1 MRASGASP
9 DGHGE
14 RASGWGGETRL
25 RLPRNATAGRRCL
38 SDCQKEAIWYVPPV
52 SEFQAGSEPGSNE
65 PITDTRELSAYIRG
79 GAKPRAEWRVGTEY
93 EKVGVRRDSGA
104 AAPFS
109 GPQGIERV
117 LQRLAE
123 QYGWMPKLDR
133 GRIVALYGRQ
143 ANITVE
149 PGGQLELS
157 GEQCES
163 IHCAHSELLE
173 HMREILTVSEG
184 LGIVFLGLGIQPLST
199 VDEIEWVPK
208 RRYEIMGP
216 YMLRVGRLGQRMMKQ
231 TATVQANFDFGDDR
245 DAIHKL
251 RAAMGLVPLVSAMF
265 ANSSVSEGR
274 LNGFMTLRGHIW
286 TDTDAARSGMLPFV
300 FNPDCGIEDYVE
312 YALDVP
318 MYFII
323 RGGEYVEATSVTFRE
338 FMQHGYRGERAT
350 LDDWALHLTTLFPE
364 VRLKRYL
371 EVRSADSQPPEMM
384 LALPALM
391 KGVLYEPDS
400 LDAAW
405 DLTRRWTW
413 EERVELYHAAH
424 RHGLKAKFRGI
435 GLDDLAREV
444 ITIAA
449 SGLARQRQLN
459 ASGEDER
466 IYLDRLEE
474 LVRHGKSQG
483 RLLAERWAGEWHQ
496 DIQKL
501 IAHTS
506 YRLPIAA

>member
-1 MRASGASP
+1 M
-9 DGHGE
+9 
-14 RASGWGGETRL
+14 
-25 RLPRNATAGRRCL
+25 
-38 SDCQKEAIWYVPPV
+38 
-52 SEFQAGSEPGSNE
+52 SEFQAGTEPGAQE
-65 PITDTRELSAYIRG
+65 PITSTEQLATYIRA

-93 EKVGVRRDSGA
+93 EKVGVLRATGA

-109 GPQGIERV
+109 GPNGIERV
-117 LQRLAE
+117 LHGLADR
-123 QYGWMPKLDR
+123 YGWTPKLDR
-133 GRIVALYGRQ
+133 GRIIALYGRQ

-163 IHCAHSELLE
+163 IHCAHEELFA
-173 HMREILTVSEG
+173 HVREILTVSER
-184 LGIVFLGLGIQPLST
+184 LGIVFLGLGIQPLSA

-216 YMLRVGRLGQRMMKQ
+216 YMRRVGTLGQRMMKQ
-231 TATVQANFDFGDDR
+231 TATVQANYDFGDEQ
-245 DAIHKL
+245 DAMQKL
-251 RAAMGLVPLVSAMF
+251 RVSMGLVPLISAMF
-265 ANSSVSEGR
+265 ANSSISEGK
-274 LNGFMTLRGHIW
+274 LNGYMTLRGHIW
-286 TDTDAARSGMLPFV
+286 TDTDSARSGMLPFV
-300 FNPDCGIEDYVE
+300 FDRDAGIEDYVE

-323 RGGEYVEATSVTFRE
+323 RGGDYIEATEVTFRQ
-338 FMQHGYRGERAT
+338 FMQQGFRGEHAT
-350 LDDWALHLTTLFPE
+350 IEDWALHLTTLFPE

-391 KGVLYEPDS
+391 KGVLYESDA
-400 LDAAW
+400 LDGAW
-405 DLTRRWTW
+405 DLVRRWTW
-413 EERVELYHAAH
+413 EERLAVYGEAH
-424 RHGLKAKFRGI
+424 RHGLKAKVRGI
-435 GLDDLAREV
+435 ELHELGREL

-459 ASGEDER
+459 ARGEDER
-466 IYLDRLEE
+466 LYLDRLEE

-483 RLLAERWAGEWHQ
+483 RLLAERWVGEWRQ
-496 DIQKL
+496 DMQQL

-506 YRLPIAA
+506 YRLPAAA

>member
-1 MRASGASP
+1 
-9 DGHGE
+9 
-14 RASGWGGETRL
+14 
-25 RLPRNATAGRRCL
+25 
-38 SDCQKEAIWYVPPV
+38 V
-52 SEFQAGSEPGSNE
+52 SEFEAGTGPGEPVAHVNE
-65 PITDTRELSAYIRG
+65 LVAYIRA
-79 GAKPRAEWRVGTEY
+79 GAKPRSEWRVGTEY
-93 EKVGVRRDSGA
+93 EKVGVVRATGA

-109 GPQGIERV
+109 GPNGIERV
-117 LQRLAE
+117 LDGLAE
-123 QYGWMPKLDR
+123 RYGWTPKLDR

-163 IHCAHSELLE
+163 IHCAQDELLS
-173 HMREILTVSEG
+173 HVREILAVSES
-184 LGIVFLGLGIQPLST
+184 LGIVFLGLGIQPLT
-199 VDEIEWVPK
+199 AVEDIEWVPK

-216 YMLRVGRLGQRMMKQ
+216 YMQRVGTLGQRMMKQ
-231 TATVQANFDFGDDR
+231 TATVQANFDFGDES
-245 DAIHKL
+245 DAIQKL
-251 RAAMGLVPLVSAMF
+251 RVAMGLVPLVSAMF

-300 FNPDCGIEDYVE
+300 FNPNSGIEDYVE

-323 RGGEYVEATSVTFRE
+323 RGGDYVEATAVTFRE
-338 FMQHGYRGERAT
+338 FMRHGFRGEHAT
-350 LDDWALHLTTLFPE
+350 LEDWALHLTTLFPE

-400 LDAAW
+400 LSAAW
-405 DLTRRWTW
+405 DLVRRWTW
-413 EERVELYHAAH
+413 EERVAAYHEAH
-424 RHGLKAKFRGI
+424 RHGLKAKVRGI
-435 GLDDLAREV
+435 GLSELGRELV
-444 ITIAA
+444 AIGA

-466 IYLDRLEE
+466 IYLDRLDD

-483 RLLAERWAGEWHQ
+483 RLLAERWVGEWHQ

-501 IAHTS
+501 IEHTS

>member
-1 MRASGASP
+1 M
-9 DGHGE
+9 
-14 RASGWGGETRL
+14 
-25 RLPRNATAGRRCL
+25 
-38 SDCQKEAIWYVPPV
+38 
-52 SEFQAGSEPGSNE
+52 SEFQAGSEPGSSQ
-65 PITDTRELSAYIRG
+65 PITDTKELVAYVSG

-93 EKVGVRRDSGA
+93 EKVGVLRDSGA

-109 GPQGIERV
+109 GPNGIERV
-117 LQRLAE
+117 LHGLAE
-123 QYGWMPKLDR
+123 RYGWSPKLDR
-133 GRIVALYGRQ
+133 GRIIALYGRQ

-163 IHCAHSELLE
+163 IHCAQNELLE
-173 HMREILTVSEG
+173 HVREILTVSEQ
-184 LGIVFLGLGIQPLST
+184 LGIVFLGLGIQPLSS

-216 YMLRVGRLGQRMMKQ
+216 YMLRVGTMGQRMMKQ
-231 TATVQANFDFGDDR
+231 TATVQANFDFGDEG
-245 DAIHKL
+245 DAIQKL
-251 RAAMGLVPLVSAMF
+251 RVSMGLVPLVSAMF
-265 ANSSVSEGR
+265 ANSSISEGR

-286 TDTDAARSGMLPFV
+286 TDTDKARSGMLPFL
-300 FNPDCGIEDYVE
+300 FNANCGIDDYVE

-318 MYFII
+318 MYFVI
-323 RGGEYVEATSVTFRE
+323 RGGDYIDTTTVTFRE
-338 FMQHGYRGERAT
+338 FMRHGYRGERAT

-391 KGVLYEPDS
+391 KGILYEPDS
-400 LDAAW
+400 LDGAW
-405 DLTRRWTW
+405 DLVRRWSW
-413 EERVELYHAAH
+413 EERVTVYHEAH
-424 RHGLKAKFRGI
+424 RDGLKAKIRGI
-435 GLDDLAREV
+435 GLHELGREL
-444 ITIAA
+444 IAIAA
-449 SGLARQRQLN
+449 QGLARQRRLN
-459 ASGEDER
+459 AAGEDER

-483 RLLAERWAGEWHQ
+483 RLLAERWVGEWHQ
-496 DIQKL
+496 DMQKL